1 MSRSL
6 FVRNRQQARRVDSS
20 QLRAIASTLLQRLL
34 RFPEYD
40 LGIYLV
46 ADPEMTQLNETFLG
60 HAGSTDV
67 ITFNYAEPGAPI
79 TIHGEIFICVAEAV
93 RQARKFHVTWQTELT
108 RYLVHAVLHLQG
120 YDDREP
126 KQRRLMKR
134 IEGALLRALGRLHR
148 LASLHARK

>member
-1 MSRSL
+1 VSRSL
-6 FVRNRQQARRVDSS
+6 FVRNRQRTRRVDSS
-20 QLRAIASTLLQRLL
+20 QLRAVATTLLRLL
-34 RFPEYD
+34 RFQQYD
-40 LGIYLV
+40 IGVYLV

-79 TIHGEIFICVAEAV
+79 TIHGEIFICVEEAV
-93 RQARKFHVTWQTELT
+93 RQARKFRVPWQTELT
-108 RYLVHAVLHLQG
+108 RYLVHAVLHLKG

-126 KQRRLMKR
+126 KQRRPMKR